1 MTPWKNLGIHV
12 KDVDIN
18 IVAAP
23 ARTLYGTRPSL
34 RYLCVLPAVSAAG
47 GGFRR
52 RRGALR
58 AGMCTL
64 LRYPSRTAETTTIII
79 FTTCCAHRYI
89 FQVRLFRVLIY
100 CTDHSTRNSG
110 KLGSFPQFFSHR
122 FYEFQRHGEIGR
134 SARPA
139 GPGGAAL
146 QPLEQLVCHTFPSS
160 SKCLCSALHVMSA
173 GVPAVRGG
181 DRARCSLHVAPR
193 TVTVCM
199 SRPLLT
205 SECCRPSS
213 LCS

>member
-1 MTPWKNLGIHV
+1 MVFLTPWKNLGIHV
-12 KDVDIN
+12 KDLDIN

-64 LRYPSRTAETTTIII
+64 LRYPSRTAENTTIII
-79 FTTCCAHRYI
+79 CTTCCAHRYI
-89 FQVRLFRVLIY
+89 FQVRLFRILNY

-122 FYEFQRHGEIGR
+122 FYEFQLTGKSDGIFQGPR
-134 SARPA
+134 SRISRSK
-139 GPGGAAL
+139 AL
-146 QPLEQLVCHTFPSS
+146 NGKIS
-160 SKCLCSALHVMSA
+160 
-173 GVPAVRGG
+173 VR
-181 DRARCSLHVAPR
+181 D
-193 TVTVCM
+193 
-199 SRPLLT
+199 SR
-205 SECCRPSS
+205 SRKVYYG
-213 LCS
+213 

>member
-1 MTPWKNLGIHV
+1 MSWQYWPVQSFQHPCNTCKMSCIPWHSHVLNGYVMYYMGMSCITWPTHVIHDLVSQYMGRPETHVIHDIFHVLQEDREYGLSGGTP
-12 KDVDIN
+12 
-18 IVAAP
+18 
-23 ARTLYGTRPSL
+23 
-34 RYLCVLPAVSAAG
+34 
-47 GGFRR
+47 
-52 RRGALR
+52 
-58 AGMCTL
+58 
-64 LRYPSRTAETTTIII
+64 ETTTIII

-160 SKCLCSALHVMSA
+160 SKLSNWVGAILASAVNLA
-173 GVPAVRGG
+173 N
-181 DRARCSLHVAPR
+181 
-193 TVTVCM
+193 
-199 SRPLLT
+199 
-205 SECCRPSS
+205 
-213 LCS
+213 